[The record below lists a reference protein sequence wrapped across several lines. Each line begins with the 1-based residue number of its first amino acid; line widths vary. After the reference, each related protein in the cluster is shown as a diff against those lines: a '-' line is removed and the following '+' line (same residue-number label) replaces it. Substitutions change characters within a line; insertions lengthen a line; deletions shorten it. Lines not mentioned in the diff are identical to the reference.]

1 QYDWQGRKRASKRMP
16 FASSVPTGSS
26 IAAVMVATVVMMV
39 MMVMT
44 MRARPDAD
52 IYTGAVMVVMM
63 MVADYNLS
71 SPCTAAWCQA
81 LIIGFQQRQGVR
93 DWIEKVPITVGLRQ
107 FRPARRRRLGCSHLC
122 SRSQQ
127 TG

>member
-1 QYDWQGRKRASKRMP
+1 
-16 FASSVPTGSS
+16 
-26 IAAVMVATVVMMV
+26 MVAMVVMMV

-71 SPCTAAWCQA
+71 SPCTAALCQA

-107 FRPARRRRLGCSHLC
+107 FRPARRRRLGCSHHAKAC